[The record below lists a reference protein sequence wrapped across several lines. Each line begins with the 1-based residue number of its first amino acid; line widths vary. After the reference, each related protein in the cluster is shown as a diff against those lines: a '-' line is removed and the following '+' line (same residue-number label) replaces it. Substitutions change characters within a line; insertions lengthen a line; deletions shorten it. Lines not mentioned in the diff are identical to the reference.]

1 MDRFPEAFKRFEE
14 VVDTSKIKSFRQL
27 KLAFATWAGRK
38 WKESPLQLQALRV
51 QAERLRLVGAIE
63 VSREEWERERV
74 EIDRLYRR
82 VYYCRLRYVYNEAVF
97 KALTLE
103 RFRARGKR
111 RVELE
116 KRISEAQERMEF
128 WRKQWDE
135 AYGRLK
141 RERERFKLK
150 SIKRG

>member
-1 MDRFPEAFKRFEE
+1 MDRFPEAFRRFEQ
-14 VVDTSKIKSFRQL
+14 VVDVSKIKSFQQL

-63 VSREEWERERV
+63 VSLEEWERERV

-150 SIKRG
+150 VIKRG